1 MSSASEREADDEVC
15 ASCGRSGCGSIKLRR
30 CNSCKLVKYCGVVCQ
45 KNDWQ
50 EHKRICKMIRDKS
63 LFEQPGSRHAG
74 DCPICLLPLS
84 TDVMKS
90 TIMVCCSTVICDG
103 CSWANNVREKE
114 EGLESKCPFCR
125 EPTPDDHEENYKNN
139 LKRVKAN
146 DPAAMRQMGTFLH
159 ARGDYG
165 GAFKHWQKSA
175 QLGDVDAHYK
185 LSCSHL
191 QGLGVEKNMKKYLH
205 HLEEA
210 AIGGHAIARH
220 NLGWYELEHGSLERA
235 AKHWIIAAKLGYSD
249 TMDRVQ
255 EMFKKAGLGLV
266 DKADYETSLCAF
278 QDAVDATKSPQR
290 EAAESMKEADA
301 KMIAADAAMKEAM
314 IAGLFSPMSEAA
326 KAMRKARAAM
336 VAAEAKMLEAMK
348 LGS

>member
-1 MSSASEREADDEVC
+1 MSSASEREEADEVC
-15 ASCGRSGCGSIKLRR
+15 ASCGKSGCDDIKLRR
-30 CNSCKLVKYCGVVCQ
+30 CNSCKLAKYCGVVCQ

-50 EHKRICKMIRDKS
+50 KHKQLCKMIRDKS
-63 LFEQPGSRHAG
+63 LFEQPGRGHAG

-84 TDVMKS
+84 TDIMKS
-90 TIMVCCSTVICDG
+90 TLMACCSKVICDG

-114 EGLESKCPFCR
+114 EGLECKCPFCR
-125 EPTPDDHEENYKNN
+125 EPMPVNDEESRKNN

-146 DPAAMRQMGTFLH
+146 DPVAIRQLGTFLH

-185 LSCSHL
+185 LCWSHL
-191 QGLGVEKNMKKYLH
+191 QGQGVEKNMKKYVY
-205 HLEEA
+205 HLKEA

-220 NLGWYELEHGSLERA
+220 NLGWYEWEHGSRERA
-235 AKHWIIAAKLGYSD
+235 AKHWIIASKLGYSD
-249 TMDRVQ
+249 SLDRVQ
-255 EMFKKAGLGLV
+255 EMFKDEGLV
-266 DKADYETSLCAF
+266 DKADYETSLRAF

-290 EAAESMKEADA
+290 EAAESMEAANA
-301 KMIAADAAMKEAM
+301 KMIAADAAIKEAM
-314 IAGLFSPMSEAA
+314 NAGLFYPIREAAEAMGAA
-326 KAMRKARAAM
+326 KAAM
-336 VAAEAKMLEAMK
+336 EAAEAKMIAAMK